1 MDHQT
6 NIVTDPTAATRGS
19 LRKFALLDKG
29 PIRNGMWVALVA
41 LAVLIATAAFA
52 NQLFAQSDRGTIPQL
67 SLTSDAPGELT
78 VSWSTPSETP
88 SDYRISWAPS
98 SESYPSWKDANT
110 TTKGNSYPTG
120 SSTSLTFTGLT
131 EGEIYKVRMRAR
143 YNAGQYANNP
153 WSGPWASTTGTVSTT
168 PVPTPVPE
176 PTNTPIPDPTEEP
189 VEETTPPTVTLSATT
204 PVEGKQLTATLVDP
218 DDLVSGESWSWSSST
233 TTNGTFTAITGATS
247 ASYTPAAGDVGNYLR
262 VTASYTDSSE
272 SEQSVSVDSTDA
284 TLANPSPVFADA
296 LVTFSVA
303 EDATTDDAVG
313 TVTAT
318 DPDNDTLTYSV
329 GGTDAVE
336 FNADFVLNATSGAI
350 TVNSDATID
359 HESKSSYAVTITATD
374 TFNRT
379 DTVDVTVTVDEPQV
393 ALGNIQSLTIADSTT
408 EPEEIDVSWVGPA
421 DPSADQFEI
430 AWTF

>member
-19 LRKFALLDKG
+19 LRKFALLQKG

-204 PVEGKQLTATLVDP
+204 PVEGKSLTATLVDP
-218 DDLVSGESWSWSSST
+218 DD
-233 TTNGTFTAITGATS
+233 
-247 ASYTPAAGDVGNYLR
+247 
-262 VTASYTDSSE
+262 
-272 SEQSVSVDSTDA
+272 SVST
-284 TLANPSPVFADA
+284 
-296 LVTFSVA
+296 
-303 EDATTDDAVG
+303 
-313 TVTAT
+313 
-318 DPDNDTLTYSV
+318 
-329 GGTDAVE
+329 
-336 FNADFVLNATSGAI
+336 
-350 TVNSDATID
+350 
-359 HESKSSYAVTITATD
+359 K
-374 TFNRT
+374 
-379 DTVDVTVTVDEPQV
+379 
-393 ALGNIQSLTIADSTT
+393 
-408 EPEEIDVSWVGPA
+408 VGPGHLRPQA
-421 DPSADQFEI
+421 PARSPPSQGRHPPATHRRPAMWEV
-430 AWTF
+430 TSE